1 MPRSLK
7 LKVIVPSVLC
17 AALLATP
24 GFVVVAQAQTGSMAG
39 AAHMS
44 PLGDLSQYKTIA
56 EDALK
61 SVTAGDFAGAHKKM
75 KDFETTWDNHE
86 DSHKKKSYNTWK
98 SIDNQLDLT
107 LGKLEAK
114 APDKA
119 ECEKAL
125 HTLIAKLG

>member
-1 MPRSLK
+1 MPRSSK

-17 AALLATP
+17 AALLAAP
-24 GFVVVAQAQTGSMAG
+24 AFIPVAEAQTGAMAG

-56 EDALK
+56 EDALTLAQK
-61 SVTAGDFAGAHKKM
+61 GDFAGAHKKM
-75 KDFETTWDNHE
+75 KEFEATWDNHE

-119 ECEKAL
+119 DCEKAL
-125 HTLIAKLG
+125 QGLIAKLG